1 MSDIGL
7 LSTSGLITDILISL
21 DDKFL
26 YFSNWLHGDLRQYDV
41 TDPKHPKLVGQ
52 VIIAIRIHYVQKSN
66 SFVEME
72 LKGTEVGAGAQI
84 FSCSFSPSYV
94 SSRGERD
101 EVFFPRL
108 FCFRN
113 LCFMCKLKK
122 SITPFENFPR
132 ARN

>member
-7 LSTSGLITDILISL
+7 LSISGLITDILISL

-66 SFVEME
+66 SFAEME
-72 LKGTEVGAGAQI
+72 
-84 FSCSFSPSYV
+84 
-94 SSRGERD
+94 
-101 EVFFPRL
+101 
-108 FCFRN
+108 
-113 LCFMCKLKK
+113 
-122 SITPFENFPR
+122 
-132 ARN
+132 